1 MCFVDCLFAAGSTQI
16 RGGKVLLFGVGC
28 ARISSR
34 GLKKLAI
41 FGLANALICSWIL
54 DLKLGSRKEPF
65 VSAKQ
70 HWH

>member
-28 ARISSR
+28 AKISLR

-41 FGLANALICSWIL
+41 FGLAKCTNLLLDFRLEARKPKRTIC
-54 DLKLGSRKEPF
+54 
-65 VSAKQ
+65 VC
-70 HWH
+70 